1 MRKLFAILFLII
13 IVGFVGYL
21 IYSREKSV
29 SQEISNARGL
39 YEARYYEKLSGDMV
53 QCHLCPNNCIL
64 SKGQIGVCKARKN
77 IEGKLYSLSYGNLA
91 SANLDP
97 IEKKPLFHFLPG
109 SNSFSIATPGCNL
122 RCLFCQNW
130 QISQVMPDEIKTIR
144 ATPKEVVDKA
154 LASGAESIAFTY
166 SEPTAFYEYMLD
178 IVKLAHGK
186 GIKTAMISA
195 GYIEE
200 EPLRELC
207 QYMDAIK
214 IDLKAFKESFYKK
227 LTGGDLDTILNT
239 LKTIKEEGVWLE
251 IVNLLIPGENDSEEE
266 IRQMARWIKENLGP
280 DVPVHF
286 SRFHPDYKL
295 RNLPPTPIESLKR
308 ARRVAME
315 EGLNYV
321 YTGNFRWPEGETT
334 YCPGTGQAAIIR
346 QGFFVTANN
355 LQNGR
360 CPSGETIPGVWE

>member
-1 MRKLFAILFLII
+1 MKKFFAILFLVI
-13 IVGFVGYL
+13 IVGLAAFL
-21 IYSREKSV
+21 IYNREKSINQLA
-29 SQEISNARGL
+29 SPEGL
-39 YEARYYEKLSGDMV
+39 YQAKYYEKLSGSMV
-53 QCHLCPNNCIL
+53 RCLLCPNRCVL
-64 SKGQIGVCKARKN
+64 SVGQVGICNVRKN
-77 IEGKLYSLSYGNLA
+77 IKGELYSLSYGQLA

-109 SNSFSIATPGCNL
+109 SRAFSIATPGCNL
-122 RCLFCQNW
+122 RCLYCQNW
-130 QISQVMPDEIKTIR
+130 QIAQVLPAEIKTIK
-144 ATPKEVVDKA
+144 ATPQEVVDKA
-154 LASGAESIAFTY
+154 LASDAESIAFTY

-178 IVKLAHGK
+178 ITKLAQRK
-186 GIKTAMISA
+186 GIKTVMISA

-214 IDLKAFKESFYKK
+214 IDLKAFKDSFYKK
-227 LTGGDLDTILNT
+227 FTGGHLDTILDS
-239 LKTIKEEGVWLE
+239 LKIIKEEGVWLE

-266 IRQMARWIKENLGP
+266 VRKMSRWIKENLGP

-308 ARRVAME
+308 ARRIALE
-315 EGLNYV
+315 EGLKYV
-321 YTGNFRWPEGETT
+321 YTGNILDPEGSTT
-334 YCPGTGQAAIIR
+334 YCPGTGEPAIVR
-346 QGFFVTANN
+346 NGFFVTENN

-360 CPSGETIPGVWE
+360 CPSGETIPGIWE